1 MITGTTK
8 SGFAFEIADSI
19 RDDYEVLEI
28 MTRVQKN
35 DFLAIVEL
43 VDRVLGTDQKDAF
56 KEHCRGEDGRVST
69 ERMMTEF
76 FEIFTA
82 NDATK
87 K

>member
-1 MITGTTK
+1 MKGTTK
-8 SGFAFEIADSI
+8 SGFAYEIPDSVG
-19 RDDYEVLEI
+19 DDYEVLELV
-28 MTRVQKN
+28 TRLQKN
-35 DFLAIVEL
+35 DILAITEL
-43 VDRVLGTDQKDAF
+43 VNHVFGADQKDAF

>member
-1 MITGTTK
+1 MKGMTK
-8 SGFAFEIADSI
+8 SGFAYEIPDSVG
-19 RDDYEVLEI
+19 DDYEVLELV
-28 MTRVQKN
+28 TRLQKN
-35 DFLAIVEL
+35 DILAITEL
-43 VDRVLGTDQKDAF
+43 VNHVFGTDQKDTF